1 MWSRKIFYSAVFV
14 CLVLLSF
21 TISSSQAED
30 TTDQILTQ
38 VDDIL
43 NANPLKAGEK
53 IQMINIAQ
61 DDTVSSVLIRFAE
74 GAEVKPHF
82 HKTHDEIVYVI
93 KGSGQ
98 MLVND
103 KWADVKP
110 GTVHFNPM
118 NKVHSTRNT
127 GKDPLVV
134 LSIYTPSMKEPDRNF
149 VESKTEQ
156 K

>member
-1 MWSRKIFYSAVFV
+1 MWSRKVFYSVLFV
-14 CLVLLSF
+14 CLILLSF
-21 TISSSQAED
+21 PISSSQAAN
-30 TTDQILTQ
+30 TTDQVITQ

-61 DDTVSSVLIRFAE
+61 DDTVSLLLIRLAE

-98 MLVND
+98 MFVND
-103 KWADVKP
+103 KWIDVKP

-127 GKDPLVV
+127 GKEPLVL
-134 LSIYTPSMKEPDRNF
+134 LSVYTPSMKEIDRNF
-149 VESKTEQ
+149 VER
-156 K
+156 

>member
-1 MWSRKIFYSAVFV
+1 MFGKKIFNWAILT
-14 CLVLLSF
+14 CLVFSF
-21 TISSSQAED
+21 FAMSSAQAAN

-43 NANPLKAGEK
+43 KANPPKPDEK
-53 IQMINIAQ
+53 VQMINVAQ
-61 DDTVSSVLIRFAE
+61 DDTVTFLLIRFAE
-74 GAEVKPHF
+74 GGEVKPHF
-82 HKTHDEIVYVI
+82 HKTHNETVYVI

-103 KWADVKP
+103 KWIDVQP

-127 GKDPLVV
+127 GKDPLVII
-134 LSIYTPSMKEPDRNF
+134 SIFTPSMKEPDRNF
-149 VESKTEQ
+149 VE
-156 K
+156 

>member
-1 MWSRKIFYSAVFV
+1 MLGRKIFRWALPL
-14 CLVLLSF
+14 CLVLSF
-21 TISSSQAED
+21 FAMSSAQAAN

-53 IQMINIAQ
+53 IQIINIAQ
-61 DDTVSSVLIRFAE
+61 DDTVTFLLIRITE
-74 GAEVKPHF
+74 GGEVKPHV
-82 HKTHDEIVYVI
+82 HKMHDEMVYVI
-93 KGSGQ
+93 KGAGQ

-103 KWADVKP
+103 KWIDVKP

-134 LSIYTPSMKEPDRNF
+134 LSIFTPYMNMKEPDRYL
-149 VESKTEQ
+149 VE
-156 K
+156 

>member
-127 GKDPLVV
+127 GKEPLVIF
-134 LSIYTPSMKEPDRNF
+134 SIYTPSMKEPDRNF
-149 VESKTEQ
+149 VE
-156 K
+156 

>member
-1 MWSRKIFYSAVFV
+1 MWSRKIFYSAILA
-14 CLVLLSF
+14 CLVLLSV
-21 TISSSQAED
+21 TTGSSQAAN
-30 TTDQILTQ
+30 TADQILTQ

-43 NANPLKAGEK
+43 NANPLKPDEK

-61 DDTVSSVLIRFAE
+61 DDTVTFLLIRFTE

-82 HKTHDEIVYVI
+82 HKAHAETVYVI

-98 MLVND
+98 MLIND
-103 KWADVKP
+103 KWIDVKP

-127 GKDPLVV
+127 GKDPLVIF
-134 LSIYTPSMKEPDRNF
+134 SIFTPSMKEVDRNF
-149 VESKTEQ
+149 VE
-156 K
+156 

>member
-1 MWSRKIFYSAVFV
+1 MWARKIFNWAVLV
-14 CLVLLSF
+14 CLVLLF
-21 TISSSQAED
+21 FAVSSAHAAD
-30 TTDQILTQ
+30 TTDQILTH

-53 IQMINIAQ
+53 FQMINVAQ
-61 DDTVSSVLIRFAE
+61 DDTVSLVLVRFAE

-98 MLVND
+98 MLVNN
-103 KWADVKP
+103 KWIDVKP

-134 LSIYTPSMKEPDRNF
+134 LSIFTPSMKEVDRNF
-149 VESKTEQ
+149 VE
-156 K
+156 

>member
-1 MWSRKIFYSAVFV
+1 MWSRKIFYSAILA
-14 CLVLLSF
+14 CLVLLSV
-21 TISSSQAED
+21 TTGSSQAAN
-30 TTDQILTQ
+30 TADQILTQ

-43 NANPLKAGEK
+43 NANPLKPDEK
-53 IQMINIAQ
+53 IQMINIVQ
-61 DDTVSSVLIRFAE
+61 DDTVTFLLIRFAE

-82 HKTHDEIVYVI
+82 HKTHDETVYVI

-103 KWADVKP
+103 KWIDVKP

-127 GKDPLVV
+127 GKDPLVIF
-134 LSIYTPSMKEPDRNF
+134 SIFTPSMKEPDRNF
-149 VESKTEQ
+149 VE
-156 K
+156 

>member
-1 MWSRKIFYSAVFV
+1 MWARKIFNWAVLV
-14 CLVLLSF
+14 CLVLLF
-21 TISSSQAED
+21 FAVSSAQAAN

-53 IQMINIAQ
+53 FQMINVAQ
-61 DDTVSSVLIRFAE
+61 DDTVSFVLVRFAE

-103 KWADVKP
+103 KWIDVKP

-134 LSIYTPSMKEPDRNF
+134 LSIFTPSMKEVDRNF
-149 VESKTEQ
+149 VE
-156 K
+156 